1 MRASFVLFSPT
12 QGFVEIT
19 IKDLESLLHTEVSR
33 LWSKGLISMSADS
46 KASFDSETNRLT
58 KLGMYLKVN
67 DCIERQVDPDGK
79 GCQRSYTW
87 KVVDLIY
94 SQPLG
99 LDDLQIG
106 IEYGVY
112 VRQRGAVLPFK
123 LIKVCLHSRTYTFVS
138 LTGEVGNVEINA
150 KNLPS
155 IYAKDTNNH
164 ADVHALLVEC
174 SRKGRNDGHTRQE
187 LLMRAVEQEKF
198 ILDVGNCHI
207 VEAIGKTLEFLLLV
221 SFAMQIYLR

>member
-1 MRASFVLFSPT
+1 MRHCFALFTSPT

-19 IKDLESLLHTEVSR
+19 IKDLESILHAEVSR
-33 LWSKGLISMSADS
+33 LWSKGLISVSADS

-67 DCIERQVDPDGK
+67 DCIERKIDENGK
-79 GCQRSYTW
+79 PTSDTYTW

-94 SQPLG
+94 SEPLG

-106 IEYGVY
+106 VEYGVY

-138 LTGEVGNVEINA
+138 MTGELGNMEINA

-155 IYAKDTNNH
+155 IYGKDVNNH

-174 SRKGRNDGHTRQE
+174 TRKRKNRLHLRQE
-187 LLMRAVEQEKF
+187 LLMSTVEAEKF
-198 ILDVGNCHI
+198 ILDVGNCHV
-207 VEAIGKTLEFLLLV
+207 VEAIGKT
-221 SFAMQIYLR
+221 